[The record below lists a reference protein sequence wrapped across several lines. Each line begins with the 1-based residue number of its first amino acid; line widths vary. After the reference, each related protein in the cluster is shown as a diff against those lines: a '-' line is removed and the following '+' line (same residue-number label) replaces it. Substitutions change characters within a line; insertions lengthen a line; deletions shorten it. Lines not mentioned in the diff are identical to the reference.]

1 MTATQRLVMLCP
13 SRVLRTVL
21 SCIAIEQPPTNLRL
35 SVLPG
40 RISTRSPVTVSPS
53 LSPALSVPITD
64 MRDKTNIRLES
75 VAWSSVPFPPPFPVP
90 SSLFRSPHAKATPV
104 HGCMKNT
111 RLPNPLRKER
121 ELVAGLATLLL
132 DDGGELL
139 DLALGAEEGA
149 ELGV

>member
-1 MTATQRLVMLCP
+1 
-13 SRVLRTVL
+13 
-21 SCIAIEQPPTNLRL
+21 
-35 SVLPG
+35 
-40 RISTRSPVTVSPS
+40 
-53 LSPALSVPITD
+53 
-64 MRDKTNIRLES
+64 
-75 VAWSSVPFPPPFPVP
+75 
-90 SSLFRSPHAKATPV
+90 
-104 HGCMKNT
+104 MKNT